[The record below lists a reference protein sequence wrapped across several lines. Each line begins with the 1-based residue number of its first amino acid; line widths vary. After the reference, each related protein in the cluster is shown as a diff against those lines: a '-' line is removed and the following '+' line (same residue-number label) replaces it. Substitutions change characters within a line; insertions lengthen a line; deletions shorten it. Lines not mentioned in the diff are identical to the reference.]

1 MKKQLF
7 TLILCSSLLASCQHN
22 PTSPSVS
29 PSNGPS
35 PSLPSVSI
43 NSNKPSVSTSTSTST
58 STPASPVGLK
68 ASEDSAEGLAS
79 FLALA
84 GQKHNYMV
92 SFKIKD
98 EGDPYVFAY
107 TEKYMTDE
115 GSKAGLVLVPVSSE
129 TSALYRFEV
138 DDSTGN
144 VVLSS
149 AVMNSKEN
157 VPYQSAADYD
167 VLSSLT
173 KKDGSYNSS
182 SYPVEKLKKKDGY
195 YQTTDS
201 SYITLLAS
209 LFGAGSVKNKITRFT
224 LSLVDDLSAVE
235 ITCYTRKDSSSPEF
249 VLFKGK
255 VYDVSIAKSEELD
268 LDLVEVKLPETSL
281 DASKVSSYVSKNYS
295 FSSDFYIGSGNDFEL
310 SSKVTTSFDGTDYK
324 AVVRDSQN
332 NPTGFYHFVDK
343 NNETY
348 QSYVNGYNKVV
359 ETPVSKSDGSVYP
372 FDEYI
377 YAPEK
382 MLDPTFLRKIDEH
395 TYRYLGFHADDIFLS
410 FTFNEPSNFGYV
422 DQLDFIMNDKGEV
435 DYAQF
440 VFTGLQSSSGGSA
453 TLKVKT
459 KATELPVHQDFL
471 PFTNE
476 NPKLESAIGLLQ
488 TTSFEAN
495 GVADIRSGTTVLT
508 PRKRVNYRFDA
519 TTKTLLVERFLF
531 DTSDFT
537 NYIDSRK
544 AYRQVGDTLHYY
556 SLSTKDRA
564 DGKYDVLQHGF
575 TKEENIAS
583 YLPITGSSK
592 VFTKKDEGHY
602 VGELFSNPS
611 DAFDFG
617 EVLTNYYPY
626 VNISLKD
633 GKIDTMSA
641 RYVLSSTYSMICT
654 DMVSFSYH
662 DVTLGEF
669 VE

>member
-22 PTSPSVS
+22 PTSPSV
-29 PSNGPS
+29 PPS

-43 NSNKPSVSTSTSTST
+43 NSNKPSTSSSASNSVSTPTEQ
-58 STPASPVGLK
+58 VGEK
-68 ASEDSAEGLAS
+68 ASEDSAEGLAT

-92 SFKIKD
+92 SFRIKD

-107 TEKYMTDE
+107 TENYMTDE
-115 GSKAGLVLVPVSSE
+115 NSKSGIVLVPVTDE
-129 TSALYRFEV
+129 TKALYRFDV
-138 DDSTGN
+138 DDSSGN

-149 AVMNSKEN
+149 AVINSKEN

-167 VLSSLT
+167 VLSSMT
-173 KKDGSYNSS
+173 KKDGTYNSS
-182 SYPVEKLKKKDGY
+182 SYPFEKLKKKDGY
-195 YQTTDS
+195 YQTNDS

-209 LFGAGSVKNKITRFT
+209 LFGASSIKNKITRFT

-255 VYDVSIAKSEELD
+255 VYNVSIAKSEELD
-268 LDLVEVKLPETSL
+268 QDLIEARLPESKL
-281 DASKVSSYVSKNYS
+281 DAAKVSSYVGKSYA
-295 FSSDFYIGSGNDFEL
+295 FASDFYIGSENDFEL
-310 SSKVTTSFDGTDYK
+310 SSTVTTSFDGTDFK
-324 AVVRDSQN
+324 AVVRDSEN
-332 NPTGFYHFVDK
+332 NPTGFYHFIDK

-382 MLDPTFLRKIDEH
+382 MLDPTYLRKIDEH

-422 DQLDFIMNDKGEV
+422 DQLDFIVNDKGEV

-440 VFTGLQSSSGGSA
+440 VFTGLQAASGDSA

-459 KATELPVHQDFL
+459 KAVSVPVHQDFG
-471 PFTNE
+471 PFANE
-476 NPKLESAIGLLQ
+476 NPRLENAINLLK
-488 TTSFEAN
+488 TTSFEAK

-519 TTKTLLVERFLF
+519 TSQTLLVERFMF

-556 SLSTKDRA
+556 SLSTKDRT
-564 DGKYDVLQHGF
+564 DGKYDVLQHGY

-592 VFTKKDEGHY
+592 VFSKKDDDHY

-641 RYVLSSTYSMICT
+641 RYVLSSTYSMICI
-654 DMVSFSYH
+654 DRVSFSYH